1 MKHLITR
8 SIPVS
13 SRVVIFLALL
23 LVTGLGQTACAQE
36 RVTLRLTDWA
46 DLDEMPL
53 DKKALEEFKKLY
65 PHIDVLYEPNPG
77 RQYEEKILTA
87 LAADEPPDVFLLDS
101 KLIPTFT
108 NKHILL
114 DLGPYVQQ
122 LGIDTSQWFSNALR
136 IAQRG
141 NAIFAFPKGFTPLMM
156 FYNKELFDQ
165 AGLSYPVSGWTWD
178 DYLSIAQK
186 LTKDLDG
193 DGSTDQFGASFSNY
207 FYFWISWV
215 WSAGGDV
222 VDPAR
227 LRATGALN
235 TTATETALT
244 FLIDLQKR
252 HNVAP
257 NTGSWVQSEKT
268 GINVQ
273 LFMNGKIAMI
283 LDGHW
288 RLPRFLR
295 QIEDGTLR
303 LGVAPPPQR
312 PGTPRINVLYES
324 GWSVPVS
331 SKHPREAVLLA
342 AFMAGETANRLRSAR
357 RLEIPSVRR
366 IAEELVAQDTLGLER
381 AFVEE
386 VPFCRQPWGSVI
398 ERFSEIEWTLQDA
411 VDEVMISGQPMHE
424 TMTTYAA
431 RIDRQLAGIR
441 EHGAHTFKPI
451 REHSEVIEFLLIVSF
466 AILLLSAV
474 FYARAAGRDRRSTGA
489 ALGFLAPSLLHLTVF
504 VFTPIIF
511 AGYLSFHRWDIV
523 VPDKP
528 FVGFDNFRE
537 MSTDANF
544 WNALKNTFYYIL
556 NVPIGMIIS
565 LGVAL
570 VLNHRLKGVSF
581 LRALYFLPS
590 VTSFVA
596 IALVWM
602 WIYHPT
608 FGAANALLALVGLG
622 PLQWLNATET
632 AMISVMIFS
641 IWLGLGYQMVIF
653 LAGLQGIPDHL
664 LDAARI
670 DGATAWQRFWR
681 VTFPLLKPTTF
692 FILVTSL
699 ISSFQVFTSIYVMTA
714 GGPVRSTDVIVYH
727 IYQAAWEELR
737 MGYASAMSWVLFL
750 IIVIITWIQ
759 FKLMGREVDYS

>member
-1 MKHLITR
+1 MKHLFTIR
-8 SIPVS
+8 ISESFSLVY
-13 SRVVIFLALL
+13 FFALL
-23 LVTGLGQTACAQE
+23 LVILAGESTRAQE

-46 DLDEMPL
+46 DLDEMQL
-53 DKKALEEFKKLY
+53 DQKALAEFKRLY
-65 PHIDVLYEPNPG
+65 PYIDVLYEPSPG

-87 LAADEPPDVFLLDS
+87 LAADEPTDVFLLDS

-108 NKHILL
+108 NKKILL
-114 DLGPYVQQ
+114 DLGPLAKQ
-122 LGIDTSQWFSNALR
+122 LNVDTAQWFSNALQ

-141 NAIFAFPKGFTPLMM
+141 NALYAFPKGFTPLMV
-156 FYNKELFDQ
+156 FYNKDLFDRSGI
-165 AGLSYPVSGWTWD
+165 AYPASDWTWG

-186 LTKDLDG
+186 LTKDLNG
-193 DGSTDQFGASFSNY
+193 DGTTDQFGASFSNY
-207 FYFWISWV
+207 FYFWITWV

-222 VDPAR
+222 IDPQGF
-227 LRATGALN
+227 RATGALN
-235 TTATETALT
+235 SPATERALAY
-244 FLIDLQKR
+244 LIDLQKR
-252 HNVAP
+252 YKAAP

-295 QIEDGTLR
+295 QIEEGALR
-303 LGVAPPPQR
+303 LGVVSP
-312 PGTPRINVLYES
+312 PRIPGMNRVNVMYES

-331 SKHPREAVLLA
+331 TKHPREAVLLA
-342 AFMAGETANRLRSAR
+342 AFMAGETANRLRAAR
-357 RLEIPSVRR
+357 RLEIPSVRKV
-366 IAEELVAQDTLGLER
+366 AEELVKRDTLGLER
-381 AFVEE
+381 GFVEE
-386 VPFCRQPWGSVI
+386 VPFCRQPWGSVV

-411 VDEVMISGQPMHE
+411 VDEVMIDNQQMHE
-424 TMTTYAA
+424 TMTKYAA
-431 RIDRQLAGIR
+431 RVDRQLALMR
-441 EHGAHTFKPI
+441 EHEALAFKPI
-451 REHSEVIEFLLIVSF
+451 KQHSEILEFLIAVGFIV
-466 AILLLSAV
+466 LLLSAIL
-474 FYARAAGRDRRSTGA
+474 YARAASRAKRLTRTA
-489 ALGFLAPSLLHLTVF
+489 IGFLTPSLLHLTVF
-504 VFTPIIF
+504 VFTPIVF
-511 AGYLSFHRWDIV
+511 AAYLSFHRWDVV

-528 FVGFDNFRE
+528 FVGLGNFRE
-537 MSTDANF
+537 MASDPNF

-565 LGVAL
+565 LCVAL
-570 VLNHRLKGVSF
+570 VMNHRLKGVAF

-632 AMISVMIFS
+632 AMLSVIIFS

-670 DGATAWQRFWR
+670 DGATPWQRFWR
-681 VTFPLLKPTTF
+681 VTFPLLRPTTF

-727 IYQAAWEELR
+727 IYQSAWEELR
-737 MGYASAMSWVLFL
+737 MGYASAMSWVLFV

-759 FKLMGREVDYS
+759 FRLLGREVDYS